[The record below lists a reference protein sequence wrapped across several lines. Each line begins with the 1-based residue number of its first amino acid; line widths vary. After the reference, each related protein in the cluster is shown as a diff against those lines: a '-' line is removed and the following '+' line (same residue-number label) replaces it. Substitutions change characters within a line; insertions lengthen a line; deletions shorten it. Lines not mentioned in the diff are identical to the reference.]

1 MFKKIKIPFVTGA
14 FEGAYTYKMH
24 WQGAQHFFYGIDT
37 PHKHLF
43 VTPPG
48 PCRAPASTSGTTR
61 SSAGTTTGSRASTT
75 ASRTTRP

>member
-24 WQGAQHFFYGIDT
+24 WQGAQHYFYGIDQ

-43 VTPPG
+43 ATPPAHAER
-48 PCRAPASTSGTTR
+48 PAP
-61 SSAGTTTGSRASTT
+61 
-75 ASRTTRP
+75 